1 MAYTDKQKSEHI
13 REAQRYIY
21 GISFHNKRIPRVIP
35 DGIYGEKTAEAV
47 RIFQEEYGLK
57 PTNEIDN
64 ATWNRLDQVCS
75 EYTKDIVLLD
85 VFPENYVIKPGDR
98 GAVVYIIQVIL
109 NTLSVRFSNIPSV
122 ELSGVYDESTAEA
135 MREFRKTA
143 ALPPFEGIDLEAWN
157 KLASGFNMMK
167 KNV

>member
-1 MAYTDKQKSEHI
+1 MAYTDKEKSEHI

-57 PTNEIDN
+57 PTGEIDK
-64 ATWNRLDQVCS
+64 ATWNRLVQVYS
-75 EYTKDIVLLD
+75 EYTRDIVLLD
-85 VFPENYVIKPGDR
+85 VFPENYVLKPGDS

-122 ELSGVYDESTAEA
+122 ELSGVYDESTADA
-135 MREFRKTA
+135 VRKFRETA
-143 ALPPFEGIDLEAWN
+143 ALSPFEGIDFEAWN